1 LTLDSILFK
10 EKSNREYDMNRTN
23 VLFLKGIKEMIV
35 FSRTQDPCNE
45 TIQTFAV
52 QVDFKSDF
60 KSMRMEVMTESLWTC
75 LQQAIGISERI
86 FQEIIPVQHYLVN
99 QTDETNEINYFDSLD
114 VKKRLVLV
122 MDIYY
127 KRKIAMNMF
136 EYMTFVQRLPIEDQI
151 ILIKEMLYSDIID
164 LHTQDRETYAYSR
177 TAVGNHL
184 MFHWH
189 LNSFEGTDEY
199 KKVFKT
205 LFDCTLDV
213 LRFDPFVITLLIII
227 YFFQVRPGLTCSEE
241 IYEEQIKYVQ
251 LLDIY
256 ITAKIKSGL
265 WTSTSYKQAWL
276 NIKLIIEQLNGMKP
290 LFTQIY
296 KKNPL

>member
-1 LTLDSILFK
+1 
-10 EKSNREYDMNRTN
+10 
-23 VLFLKGIKEMIV
+23 
-35 FSRTQDPCNE
+35 
-45 TIQTFAV
+45 
-52 QVDFKSDF
+52 
-60 KSMRMEVMTESLWTC
+60 MEGMTESLWQS

-86 FQEIIPVQHYLVN
+86 FQELIPVQHYLVN
-99 QTDETNEINYFDSLD
+99 QTDETNDFKSLD

-122 MDIYY
+122 MDINY
-127 KRKIAMNMF
+127 KRKIAMKMF
-136 EYMTFVQRLPIEDQI
+136 EDMIFVQRLPIEDQI
-151 ILIKEMLYSDIID
+151 ILIKEMLYSDIMD

-189 LNSFEGTDEY
+189 LNSFEGANEY
-199 KKVFKT
+199 KKVFKH

-213 LRFDPFVITLLIII
+213 LRFDPFVTTLLIII
-227 YFFQVRPGLTCSEE
+227 YFFQDRPGLTCSEE

-251 LLDIY
+251 LLDMY
-256 ITAKIKSGL
+256 VKAKIKSGL
-265 WTSTSYKQAWL
+265 WTSTSYKQVWL
-276 NIKLIIEQLNGMKP
+276 NIKLIIEQLNDMKQ